1 MPSPQKKH
9 AAGRSKHRSKPLERA
24 AGAAPSPRR
33 RERAPPSPT
42 REAGESWRGSGG
54 SLASASR
61 RHSPLAGPA
70 TDYSAVENRF
80 MSHRRHSQEGDSRR
94 HSQRHSQDG
103 FRLVEGATQARPSDL
118 IRRATG
124 DSLGSG
130 RLHDLHLLEKHS
142 PRDPD
147 GADGSCARV
156 SEEPPAACGP
166 ASRRP
171 TRTPPSTPSF
181 TGVCV
186 GGERAARLARQLRRA
201 EERRLADLVASAPTE
216 ARTAAGRRAAG
227 RSGGRGG
234 RHGGFA
240 HAAEAPPEGV
250 ERPHGAHSLSN
261 QLMN

>member
-1 MPSPQKKH
+1 MH
-9 AAGRSKHRSKPLERA
+9 TRLMDEYLLAGRLPARRGGD
-24 AGAAPSPRR
+24 AGAAVGPHPQGHWRQPRLRPAARPALAREALASGSRR
-33 RERAPPSPT
+33 RRRQLRACVRGAASGVRT
-42 REAGESWRGSGG
+42 R
-54 SLASASR
+54 L
-61 RHSPLAGPA
+61 
-70 TDYSAVENRF
+70 
-80 MSHRRHSQEGDSRR
+80 
-94 HSQRHSQDG
+94 
-103 FRLVEGATQARPSDL
+103 
-118 IRRATG
+118 
-124 DSLGSG
+124 
-130 RLHDLHLLEKHS
+130 
-142 PRDPD
+142 
-147 GADGSCARV
+147 
-156 SEEPPAACGP
+156 PPAH
-166 ASRRP
+166 
-171 TRTPPSTPSF
+171 THPPSTPSF

>member
-1 MPSPQKKH
+1 
-9 AAGRSKHRSKPLERA
+9 
-24 AGAAPSPRR
+24 
-33 RERAPPSPT
+33 
-42 REAGESWRGSGG
+42 
-54 SLASASR
+54 
-61 RHSPLAGPA
+61 
-70 TDYSAVENRF
+70 

-171 TRTPPSTPSF
+171 THPPSTPSF